1 MHNVASVESSIY
13 SNYIDRVLGLLVF
26 KGEGTSEVTVLNV
39 SLLVFT
45 APSESEQEDADWE
58 GAKPSPPPQRVFLR
72 IRRWSSSSLSF
83 DQSKQVY
90 GTPGISGGHPVV
102 S

>member
-26 KGEGTSEVTVLNV
+26 KGEGTSEVTVLKNV

-45 APSESEQEDADWE
+45 ECRLNLSRKMRIGRGRNRPLPHRES
-58 GAKPSPPPQRVFLR
+58 S
-72 IRRWSSSSLSF
+72 
-83 DQSKQVY
+83 
-90 GTPGISGGHPVV
+90 
-102 S
+102 